1 MGMESSALIHPISP
15 VQMEAMPSPLSSR
28 PEHSVVEGS
37 AVRPSDSPISEVL
50 TQTLKPDSFCRFY
63 GTTEVVP

>member
-1 MGMESSALIHPISP
+1 
-15 VQMEAMPSPLSSR
+15 
-28 PEHSVVEGS
+28 
-37 AVRPSDSPISEVL
+37 VRPSDSPISEVL